1 MKRTTFTPA
10 VGTVYA
16 NRGGGKFECIN
27 VHKEDC
33 IINGSWHNI
42 FRIERVTMQNI
53 ASGWTFTAH
62 GCGIYEDGSID
73 WDYSTD
79 GHFERIER

>member
-1 MKRTTFTPA
+1 MKRTAFIPR

-16 NRGGGKFECIN
+16 NRGGGKFECI
-27 VHKEDC
+27 D
-33 IINGSWHNI
+33 IRTYR
-42 FRIERVTMQNI
+42 RIERITMQNI

-62 GCGIYEDGSID
+62 GCGIYEDGTID